1 MQRIMM
7 LVAVQA
13 VLIGGLHAAAADE
26 KEPTIARGYTLKL
39 KAGHEAEFET
49 GMKKQIKWY
58 KDNNETWQWHT
69 WQWETGENTGQYVF
83 RSPGHYW
90 KDLDDRS
97 ERTARARA
105 HFDEAVR
112 PHLESML
119 GRIQKVLPAVSRWP
133 EDADIPP
140 MVSVL
145 KFNVHYGMGEE
156 FVHVIG
162 KINEAIGKTDWD
174 VQYAWVAGVS
184 GTEVPTFWLVVART
198 SWTDMAGPD
207 KPFWTML
214 EDVLGRAE
222 SSALKERL
230 VNCVREEH
238 SALARFRPELS
249 YIPTKR

>member
-1 MQRIMM
+1 MHRIMM
-7 LVAVQA
+7 LIAVQA
-13 VLIGGLHAAAADE
+13 VLVGGLHAAAADE

-69 WQWETGENTGQYVF
+69 WQWETGEKTGQYVF

-112 PHLESML
+112 PHLESMH

-133 EDADIPP
+133 EDADIPL
-140 MVSVL
+140 MVSVR

-184 GTEVPTFWLVVART
+184 GTEVPTFELVIART

-207 KPFWTML
+207 KPFWTMM
-214 EDVLGRAE
+214 EEVLGRAE
-222 SSALKERL
+222 SSALRERM